1 MNKDNKNIFQAYVT
15 ENEMSDKDKIMS
27 KLKHLAELLP
37 GDAHVEWSIQDGSF
51 SGLTAQAVG
60 GEKTIH
66 SLIDTLSKMWS
77 DESYAQELGMTD
89 ADWSGADNSS
99 GSIFWTANDTHYHD
113 AFEDKSHDQ
122 FQRLKPEYKEQYNT
136 FNKHKHLADAY
147 VIKLMGGRPVMREPV
162 GEVTPETFEHQKHWR
177 ISLSPKSKSIDDR
190 GDATYDSVGY
200 GKGRY
205 MGD

>member
-1 MNKDNKNIFQAYVT
+1 MPIEIKFY
-15 ENEMSDKDKIMS
+15 
-27 KLKHLAELLP
+27 LKMITLCTFDIETDYYLSLLP
-37 GDAHVEWSIQDGSF
+37 TATAYSRNAIF
-51 SGLTAQAVG
+51 SGYFPKQIQA
-60 GEKTIH
+60 EYPEIW
-66 SLIDTLSKMWS
+66 SKMWS
-77 DESYAQELGMTD
+77 DESYAQELGMTG
-89 ADWSGADNSS
+89 ADWSGEDNSS

-136 FNKHKHLADAY
+136 FYKHKHLADTY

-177 ISLSPKSKSIDDR
+177 ISLSPRSKSISDR

>member
-15 ENEMSDKDKIMS
+15 ESEMSDKDKIMS

-37 GDAHVEWSIQDGSF
+37 EDAHVEWSIEDESF
-51 SGLTAQAVG
+51 SGLAARAVDG
-60 GEKTIH
+60 VNTML
-66 SLIDTLSKMWS
+66 SLIDTLSEIWS
-77 DESYAQELGMTD
+77 DASYAQELGMTD
-89 ADWSGADNSS
+89 ADWSGQDNSS
-99 GSIFWTANDTHYHD
+99 GSIFWTSNDTHYHD
-113 AFEDKSHDQ
+113 AFEDESHDQ

-136 FNKHKHLADAY
+136 FYKHKHLADAY

-177 ISLSPKSKSIDDR
+177 YSLSPKSKSISDR